1 MIYNKRSMHKNK
13 DKMVLNLNN
22 KLITKMLLNN
32 IKILQIEY
40 NKLI

>member
-1 MIYNKRSMHKNK
+1 MHKNK